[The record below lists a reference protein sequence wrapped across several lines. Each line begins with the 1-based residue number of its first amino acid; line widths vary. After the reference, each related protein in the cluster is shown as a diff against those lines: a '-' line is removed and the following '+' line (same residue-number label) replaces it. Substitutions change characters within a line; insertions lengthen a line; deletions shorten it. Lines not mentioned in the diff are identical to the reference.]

1 MTAPIKSRNFPF
13 RLIFFLVTVALLVL
27 AAWHWSRPKPVA
39 VLVSLAERGS
49 VEANVA
55 NTRAG
60 TVKAC
65 RRARLAPAAGGQIVR
80 LMVHEGERVSAGQ
93 VLLELWSEDLVAQ
106 EKLSQQQL
114 NTAQAR
120 IHEACTVA
128 AQFEREAER
137 SRQLKSRGFI
147 SEARL
152 DQVQSEARARQA
164 TCEATRADAGQA
176 KERIAVARAMLDRT
190 QLRAPFAGIV
200 AEVTGELGEFTTPSP
215 PGIPTPPAIDLID
228 DSCLYVS
235 APIDEVDA
243 PLVQVGMEGRITL
256 DAIAGRHFPGKV
268 RRIAPYVLDLEKQAR
283 TVEVEVEFD
292 DPAAAKGLLVGYSAD
307 VEVVHTR
314 RANVIRIPTAALL
327 EGNKVL
333 VAATGESIVEE
344 RQIRTGLSN
353 WEHTEVTEGLKEG
366 DRVVTSLDRP
376 GVKAGAR
383 VVVEQ
388 ASKVNGHGN

>member
-1 MTAPIKSRNFPF
+1 MTAPIKPRAFPF
-13 RLIFFLVTVALLVL
+13 RLVLFLVTVILLAL
-27 AAWHWSRPKPVA
+27 AAWHWTRPKPVA
-39 VLVSLAERGS
+39 VLVSPAERGT

-106 EKLSQQQL
+106 EKLSRQQL

-120 IHEACTVA
+120 IHEACTIA
-128 AQFEREAER
+128 AQFEREAAR

-152 DQVQSEARARQA
+152 DQVQSEAHARQA
-164 TCEATRADAGQA
+164 TCEAVRADAGQA

-243 PLVQVGMEGRITL
+243 PQVQAGMEGRITL

-283 TVEVEVEFD
+283 TVEVEVQFD
-292 DPAAAKGLLVGYSAD
+292 DPATAKGLLVGYSAD
-307 VEVVHTR
+307 VEIIHTR

-333 VAATGESIVEE
+333 VAGAGESIVEE
-344 RQIRTGLSN
+344 RQVRTGLSN
-353 WEHTEVTEGLKEG
+353 WEYTEVADGLKEG
-366 DRVVTSLDRP
+366 DRIVTSLDRP

-388 ASKVNGHGN
+388 ASKVQP